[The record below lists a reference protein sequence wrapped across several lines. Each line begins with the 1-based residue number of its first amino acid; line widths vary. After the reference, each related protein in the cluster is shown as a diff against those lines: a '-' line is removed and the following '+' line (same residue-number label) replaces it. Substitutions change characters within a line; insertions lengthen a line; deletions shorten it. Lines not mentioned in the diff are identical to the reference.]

1 MLRSV
6 NIAALLAIALPGPAL
21 AAGNGIDCTQIR
33 ETQAESA
40 LGLRPGTLSDV
51 FTGPN
56 QTLNASNI
64 GEINRLIR
72 QDRIIQGIA
81 EQNGLQINSIS
92 QVLQAAKV
100 VAPGSTL
107 AGVSTGQAMQAL
119 ISACGG
125 GSRR

>member
-1 MLRSV
+1 MLRSL
-6 NIAALLAIALPGPAL
+6 NIAALLAVALAGPAL

-56 QTLNASNI
+56 QTLQASNI

-81 EQNGLQINSIS
+81 EKKRHPDQ
-92 QVLQAAKV
+92 
-100 VAPGSTL
+100 
-107 AGVSTGQAMQAL
+107 
-119 ISACGG
+119 
-125 GSRR
+125 